1 MAAQHA
7 AQAVTGDKIHESSAS
22 DAEPPK
28 KNSIVGAPAL
38 QDFKITPAET
48 SDNANIFSQGGKNYR
63 TLGKWDTVLILFTNQ
78 IGLGVLSLPSVMK
91 TLGVVPGIIAMV
103 GIGGLTWYAAYVL
116 LQFYR
121 KHPHV
126 VNMVDMCTVVGGKR
140 FELVAG
146 IMNVVQ
152 FIFFAASPAVTLSVA
167 FNTISDH
174 AACTV
179 VFIFVACAFS
189 WIFSLP
195 RTMKFVSMCGIPNAI
210 SVLVAVGIALISLV
224 VAGPSRAP
232 DDWHRKIEVVGN
244 PTFREGL
251 NACLKI
257 VYAYAANCTFVSYMA
272 EMVDPARD
280 FKFSLCVLEI
290 SSMVFYVSVAL
301 VLYCLAGE
309 YTVSP
314 VLGSASRLPA
324 KIAYGIALFAILTTA
339 FSNAH
344 TGCKYIYVLSMRK
357 LGAVHQLTDNSMK
370 SWGCWVTIVT
380 GFWVVVFVLSNA
392 IPIFDSILSITS
404 ATTVSWFTYGFSAIF
419 WLNLNWG
426 SLTVTWKKTALTCLN
441 SFLIIISL
449 FVNGAGLW
457 SSVTDLMDAFDSKDS
472 SVTGVFSC
480 GNNAVF

>member
-1 MAAQHA
+1 MTFSKSGADSTMMTDHIQETSAFDSE
-7 AQAVTGDKIHESSAS
+7 QAKKEQPSHE
-22 DAEPPK
+22 
-28 KNSIVGAPAL
+28 
-38 QDFKITPAET
+38 PAEDFQEVP
-48 SDNANIFSQGGKNYR
+48 SEIADNTNIFSQGGKNYR
-63 TLGKWDTVLILFTNQ
+63 TLGKWDTVLILSTNQ
-78 IGLGVLSLPSVMK
+78 VGLGVLSLPSVMK
-91 TLGVVPGIIAMV
+91 VLGIVPGIIAICT
-103 GIGGLTWYAAYVL
+103 IGCLTWYAAYVL

-140 FELVAG
+140 FEVIAG
-146 IMNVVQ
+146 IMNVIQ
-152 FIFFAASPAVTLSVA
+152 FIFFSASPAVTLSIA

-174 AACTV
+174 ATCTV
-179 VFIFVACAFS
+179 TFIFVSCAIS
-189 WIFSLP
+189 WLFSLP

-210 SVLVAVGIALISLV
+210 SVLIAVGIALISLA
-224 VAGPSRAP
+224 VAGPAKAP
-232 DDWHRKIEVVGN
+232 AEWSRKIEIVGN

-272 EMVDPARD
+272 EMVNPSRD
-280 FKFSLCVLEI
+280 FNFSLTVLEL
-290 SSMVFYVSVAL
+290 SSIFFYTSVAI

-314 VLGSASRLPA
+314 VLGAAATLPA

-339 FSNAH
+339 LSNAH
-344 TGCKYIYVLSMRK
+344 TGCKYIYVVAMRK
-357 LGAVHQLTDNSMK
+357 MGAVHQITDNSVR
-370 SWGCWVTIVT
+370 SWSTWVICVSV
-380 GFWVVVFVLSNA
+380 FWVVVFILSNA

-419 WLNLNWG
+419 WFNMNWDNLFIN
-426 SLTVTWKKTALTCLN
+426 WKKTSLTFLN
-441 SFLIIISL
+441 TFLIILSL

-457 SSVTDLMDAFDSKDS
+457 ASVTELIETFDAEG
-472 SVTGVFSC
+472 SVSGVFSC